1 MSSISRLNISNTLYE
16 ISPSPDGILDN
27 TKYVS
32 NDKSNTTEYINVDP
46 ITTTETNSSIFS
58 KITTMIRNIRYIWSK
73 VLDLI
78 TRVGTLESVQG
89 GMTEE
94 QFKAYL
100 LDFAYPIGTIYEST
114 NDVSPSTFLGGT
126 WEEYESIEYV
136 KYTITNQSEIGE
148 GTDVLKYTIVN
159 QSSIDSDS
167 TLRYTITNQSQDVE
181 HSYVEQNPQ
190 PARLKSI
197 AAFNLGNSLDSG
209 FTVYRWIR
217 VA

>member
-1 MSSISRLNISNTLYE
+1 MSSICRLNISNTLYE

-32 NDKSNTTEYINVDP
+32 NDKSNTTEYSNVDP

-58 KITTMIRNIRYIWSK
+58 KITTMISNIRYIWNN

-78 TRVGTLESVQG
+78 TRVGTLESAQG

-114 NDVSPSTFLGGT
+114 NNVSPSTFLGGT
-126 WEEYESIEYV
+126 WEEYESIEYA

-148 GTDVLKYTIVN
+148 GTNILKYTMVN
-159 QSSIDSDS
+159 QSSMDSDS
-167 TLRYTITNQSQDVE
+167 TLKYTVTNQSQDVE
-181 HSYVEQNPQ
+181 YSYVDQDNISTT
-190 PARLKSI
+190 ALRSKAI
-197 AAFNLGNSLDSG
+197 RAAYDEADG
-209 FTVYRWIR
+209 FTVYKWRR

>member
-114 NDVSPSTFLGGT
+114 NNVSPSTFLGGT
-126 WEEYESIEYV
+126 WKEYESIEYV

-148 GTDVLKYTIVN
+148 GTDVLKYTMVN
-159 QSSIDSDS
+159 QSSTDSDS

>member
-1 MSSISRLNISNTLYE
+1 MTNHIDKARISNTLYE

-58 KITTMIRNIRYIWSK
+58 KITTMIRNIRYIWSN

-78 TRVGTLESVQG
+78 TRVGTLESAQG

-114 NDVSPSTFLGGT
+114 KSVSPSTFLGGT
-126 WEEYESIEYV
+126 WEEYEKTEYKSYTVTNESSMDSDSILKYTVTNESSMDSDSTL
-136 KYTITNQSEIGE
+136 KYTITNE
-148 GTDVLKYTIVN
+148 
-159 QSSIDSDS
+159 
-167 TLRYTITNQSQDVE
+167 SQDVE
-181 HSYVEQNPQ
+181 HSYIDQDNVSTTALRSMNIRALYNEPV
-190 PARLKSI
+190 
-197 AAFNLGNSLDSG
+197 G
-209 FTVYRWIR
+209 FTVYKWRR

>member
-1 MSSISRLNISNTLYE
+1 MTNHIDKARISNTLYE

-58 KITTMIRNIRYIWSK
+58 KITTMIRNIRYIWSE

-78 TRVGTLESVQG
+78 TRVGTLESAQG

-100 LDFAYPIGTIYEST
+100 
-114 NDVSPSTFLGGT
+114 
-126 WEEYESIEYV
+126 
-136 KYTITNQSEIGE
+136 
-148 GTDVLKYTIVN
+148 
-159 QSSIDSDS
+159 
-167 TLRYTITNQSQDVE
+167 
-181 HSYVEQNPQ
+181 
-190 PARLKSI
+190 
-197 AAFNLGNSLDSG
+197 
-209 FTVYRWIR
+209 
-217 VA
+217 